1 MKKLSGKERFTLTM
15 RILAGMILLWII
27 MKSGI
32 AGSIIYWNGLE
43 SVYLF
48 ENAYEDIIL
57 TVGAAGEFDLE
68 WKGFTGYELQNL
80 TQPPT
85 RKCMYLPEC
94 TEES

>member
-1 MKKLSGKERFTLTM
+1 MNEK
-15 RILAGMILLWII
+15 II
-27 MKSGI
+27 RKRTVWKVY
-32 AGSIIYWNGLE
+32 IYLK
-43 SVYLF
+43 
-48 ENAYEDIIL
+48 NAYEDIIL